1 MSTSGN
7 NLSLKAY
14 IDGKEASIEIPYE
27 SLFEL
32 FEFRKQYEE
41 YVKDTSTKSTVS
53 KSDDMIRESA
63 KLFIEHGVCSTELLQ
78 RKLHIGYGRAASI
91 IDELTDMGIVGDSAG
106 GNKGRELLVSSIDEL
121 DSHIKAFS
129 KSVDHGTDDMIRE
142 SAKLFVKHGVCST
155 GLLQRHFHIGY
166 GRAASIID
174 ELENIG
180 VITPL
185 IGNKR
190 FIKIKNEEEL
200 CDIFKKQIALNVV
213 QLKDMRSA
221 IEVILKRK
229 RCTTPLVQKSLDW
242 GYEHT
247 QTTILNLEIIGA
259 VSPRI
264 EGKIERDILIKNL
277 AEYDK
282 LIEQLQLSK

>member
-1 MSTSGN
+1 MSTTGN

-41 YVKDTSTKSTVS
+41 YVKDTSS
-53 KSDDMIRESA
+53 KAVDSDFDNLILKSA

-91 IDELTDMGIVGDSAG
+91 IDELSDMGIVGDSAG

-121 DSHIKAFS
+121 DNHIKASS
-129 KSVDHGTDDMIRE
+129 KSVDHKTDDIVRE
-142 SAKLFVKHGVCST
+142 SAKLFIKHGVCST
-155 GLLQRHFHIGY
+155 ELLQRHFHIGY

-174 ELENIG
+174 ELEDLG
-180 VITPL
+180 VITPH

-190 FIKIKNEEEL
+190 FIKIKTEEEL
-200 CDIFKKQIALNVV
+200 NAIFKA
-213 QLKDMRSA
+213 
-221 IEVILKRK
+221 
-229 RCTTPLVQKSLDW
+229 
-242 GYEHT
+242 
-247 QTTILNLEIIGA
+247 
-259 VSPRI
+259 
-264 EGKIERDILIKNL
+264 
-277 AEYDK
+277 
-282 LIEQLQLSK
+282 

>member
-1 MSTSGN
+1 MSTSGK

-41 YVKDTSTKSTVS
+41 YAKDVSTPV
-53 KSDDMIRESA
+53 DYHEPERIIYDSA
-63 KLFIEHGVCSTELLQ
+63 KLLVKHGVCSTELLQ
-78 RKLHIGYGRAASI
+78 RHFRMGYG
-91 IDELTDMGIVGDSAG
+91 E
-106 GNKGRELLVSSIDEL
+106 
-121 DSHIKAFS
+121 
-129 KSVDHGTDDMIRE
+129 
-142 SAKLFVKHGVCST
+142 
-155 GLLQRHFHIGY
+155 
-166 GRAASIID
+166 AASIID
-174 ELENIG
+174 ELENLG
-180 VITPL
+180 VITPV

-190 FIKIKNEEEL
+190 FIKVKNEEEL
-200 CDIFKKQIALNVV
+200 CDIFKKQIALNVI

-229 RCTTPLVQKSLDW
+229 RCTTTLVQKSLDW
-242 GYEHT
+242 GYGHT
-247 QTTILNLEIIGA
+247 QTTILNLEIIGV

-282 LIEQLQLSK
+282 MIEQLQLSK